1 MDTKETSDTP
11 SDSYHLSLPELLE
24 EELRSIEEQVALVG
38 SAAVG
43 YWATHKHSEETE
55 KTEECR
61 HQRIQA
67 QLARIAELSMSFI
80 PQLTSY
86 GPQVTTEPS
95 LSPSLDSPEPVID
108 PAPTTDSQEHNIPSS
123 LQSLSEA
130 DPSTSFADKSEAAQ
144 PLEALPPSKTSE
156 TTPLADEANTE
167 LSSEP
172 ATTIS
177 SVEARDKQGM
187 PDLYARIVSPDYI
200 PAVNPPEDV
209 DPITLTIESDST
221 IAIGDHRTI
230 LSGDE
235 LFIFNTLLCH
245 RDKVMRPHDIR
256 EHGFQPHARSENT
269 RRTTFSR
276 SARVLLSQL
285 AWLTDESTP
294 VVQALGQRRG
304 RTYRLNPAVIVVDT
318 RPDTDHDTRPSHP
331 NTPPPHEL
339 LTHTPHSSDT
349 HQPDNLDTEHSATT
363 LTDYDQTNTVY
374 EHTAT
379 PDTTAIA
386 DMVYQLVTEL
396 DPAQRPTKHRVISV
410 LYHEF
415 GIDMPSHA
423 QDELFA
429 HLAKRDLVL
438 MDHSDCYTPDL
449 QSQPTTQ
456 EQAPPLK
463 KQHTTKKRPAQS
475 AATKH
480 HSHTTKQSDEVPH
493 TSLTSRDISSIM
505 REINRSDAVGRA
517 RSARDNPEKRHH
529 GKNFRR
535 RSGKRFGG
543 RGQGK
548 KKTFEQLYAESVT
561 AAQ

>member
-1 MDTKETSDTP
+1 MET
-11 SDSYHLSLPELLE
+11 
-24 EELRSIEEQVALVG
+24 
-38 SAAVG
+38 
-43 YWATHKHSEETE
+43 
-55 KTEECR
+55 
-61 HQRIQA
+61 
-67 QLARIAELSMSFI
+67 
-80 PQLTSY
+80 
-86 GPQVTTEPS
+86 
-95 LSPSLDSPEPVID
+95 LSPS
-108 PAPTTDSQEHNIPSS
+108 
-123 LQSLSEA
+123 
-130 DPSTSFADKSEAAQ
+130 
-144 PLEALPPSKTSE
+144 KTLE
-156 TTPLADEANTE
+156 TTPLADEANAE

-172 ATTIS
+172 ATAVS

-200 PAVNPPEDV
+200 PAVSPPEDV
-209 DPITLTIESDST
+209 EPITLTIESNST

-285 AWLTDESTP
+285 AWLTNESTP

-304 RTYRLNPAVIVVDT
+304 RTYQLNPAVVVVDT

-331 NTPPPHEL
+331 NTPPPHEP
-339 LTHTPHSSDT
+339 LTHAPYSSDT
-349 HQPDNLDTEHSATT
+349 HQLNNLDTKHSATT
-363 LTDYDQTNTVY
+363 LADHSQISTVY
-374 EHTAT
+374 EHTIT

-396 DPAQRPTKHRVISV
+396 DPAQRPTKRRVISV

-429 HLAKRDLVL
+429 CLAKRDLVL
-438 MDHSDCYTPDL
+438 MDYTPGF
-449 QSQPTTQ
+449 QNQPTTQ
-456 EQAPPLK
+456 EQAPPPK
-463 KQHTTKKRPAQS
+463 KHHTKRTVRS

-480 HSHTTKQSDEVPH
+480 RSHITKQSDEAAH

-548 KKTFEQLYAESVT
+548 KKTFEQLYAET
-561 AAQ
+561 IAAAQ

>member
-55 KTEECR
+55 ETEEHR
-61 HQRIQA
+61 QQRIQA
-67 QLARIAELSMSFI
+67 QLARIAELSTSFI
-80 PQLTSY
+80 PQLASY
-86 GPQVTTEPS
+86 GSQAVTKPDVS
-95 LSPSLDSPEPVID
+95 LSSDSPKSIID
-108 PAPTTDSQEHNIPSS
+108 PAPATDSQEHNIPSS

-304 RTYRLNPAVIVVDT
+304 RTYRLNPAVVVVDT
-318 RPDTDHDTRPSHP
+318 RPGTDHDTCPSHP
-331 NTPPPHEL
+331 NTPLPHEP
-339 LTHTPHSSDT
+339 LTHAPHSSDT
-349 HQPDNLDTEHSATT
+349 HDLDTKHSATT
-363 LTDYDQTNTVY
+363 LADHSQISTVY
-374 EHTAT
+374 EHTIT

-396 DPAQRPTKHRVISV
+396 DPAQRPTKRRVISV

-429 HLAKRDLVL
+429 CLAKRDLVL
-438 MDHSDCYTPDL
+438 MDYTPDF
-449 QSQPTTQ
+449 QNQPTTQ
-456 EQAPPLK
+456 EQAPSPK
-463 KQHTTKKRPAQS
+463 KHHTKHTVRS
-475 AATKH
+475 AATKRR
-480 HSHTTKQSDEVPH
+480 SRTTKQSDEAAH

-548 KKTFEQLYAESVT
+548 KKTFEQLYAET
-561 AAQ
+561 IAAAQ

>member
-24 EELRSIEEQVALVG
+24 EKLRSIEEQVALIG

-55 KTEECR
+55 ERR

-67 QLARIAELSMSFI
+67 QLARIAGLSTSFI

-86 GPQVTTEPS
+86 RPQVTTEPS

-108 PAPTTDSQEHNIPSS
+108 PAPATDSQEHSIPSS

-130 DPSTSFADKSEAAQ
+130 DSPASFADKSEAAQ
-144 PLEALPPSKTSE
+144 SLEALSPSKASE
-156 TTPLADEANTE
+156 TTPLADEANAT

-172 ATTIS
+172 ATAVS
-177 SVEARDKQGM
+177 SVEARDKQEM

-200 PAVNPPEDV
+200 PAVSLPEDV

-256 EHGFQPHARSENT
+256 EYGFQPHARSENT

-304 RTYRLNPAVIVVDT
+304 RTYQLNPAVVVVDT

-331 NTPPPHEL
+331 NTPLPHEP
-339 LTHTPHSSDT
+339 LTHAPHSSDT
-349 HQPDNLDTEHSATT
+349 HQPNNLDTKHSATT
-363 LTDYDQTNTVY
+363 LADHSQISTVY
-374 EHTAT
+374 EHTIT

-386 DMVYQLVTEL
+386 DMVYQ
-396 DPAQRPTKHRVISV
+396 
-410 LYHEF
+410 
-415 GIDMPSHA
+415 
-423 QDELFA
+423 
-429 HLAKRDLVL
+429 
-438 MDHSDCYTPDL
+438 
-449 QSQPTTQ
+449 
-456 EQAPPLK
+456 
-463 KQHTTKKRPAQS
+463 
-475 AATKH
+475 
-480 HSHTTKQSDEVPH
+480 
-493 TSLTSRDISSIM
+493 
-505 REINRSDAVGRA
+505 INNRA
-517 RSARDNPEKRHH
+517 
-529 GKNFRR
+529 
-535 RSGKRFGG
+535 
-543 RGQGK
+543 
-548 KKTFEQLYAESVT
+548 
-561 AAQ
+561 

>member
-24 EELRSIEEQVALVG
+24 EKLRIIEEQVALIG

-55 KTEECR
+55 ETEERR

-80 PQLTSY
+80 PQLASY
-86 GPQVTTEPS
+86 ESQAVTKPDVS
-95 LSPSLDSPEPVID
+95 LSSDSPKSIID
-108 PAPTTDSQEHNIPSS
+108 PTPATDSQEHNIPSS
-123 LQSLSEA
+123 LQSLSKA
-130 DPSTSFADKSEAAQ
+130 DPSTSFADESEAAQ
-144 PLEALPPSKTSE
+144 PLETLSPSKTLE
-156 TTPLADEANTE
+156 TTPLAEEANAE

-172 ATTIS
+172 ATAIS
-177 SVEARDKQGM
+177 SVEARDKQEM

-200 PAVNPPEDV
+200 PAVSPPEDV

-245 RDKVMRPHDIR
+245 RDKVMRSHNIR
-256 EHGFQPHARSENT
+256 EYGFQPHARSENT

-304 RTYRLNPAVIVVDT
+304 RTYQLNPAVVVVDT
-318 RPDTDHDTRPSHP
+318 RPDTDHDIRPSRP
-331 NTPPPHEL
+331 NAPSPHEP
-339 LTHTPHSSDT
+339 LTHAPHSSDT
-349 HQPDNLDTEHSATT
+349 HQPNNLDTKHSATT
-363 LTDYDQTNTVY
+363 LADRSQISTVY
-374 EHTAT
+374 EHTTT

-386 DMVYQLVTEL
+386 DMVYQLITEI
-396 DPAQRPTKHRVISV
+396 DPAQHPTKRRVISV

-429 HLAKRDLVL
+429 CLAKRDLVL
-438 MDHSDCYTPDL
+438 MDYTPDF
-449 QSQPTTQ
+449 QNQPTTQ
-456 EQAPPLK
+456 EQAPPPK
-463 KQHTTKKRPAQS
+463 KHHTKHTVRS

-480 HSHTTKQSDEVPH
+480 RSHITKQSDEAAH

-505 REINRSDAVGRA
+505 REINRSDAVGQA

-535 RSGKRFGG
+535 RSGKRLGG

-548 KKTFEQLYAESVT
+548 KKTFEQLYAET
-561 AAQ
+561 IAAAQ

>member
-24 EELRSIEEQVALVG
+24 AKLRSIEEQVALIG

-43 YWATHKHSEETE
+43 YWATHKHSEEI
-55 KTEECR
+55 EERR

-67 QLARIAELSMSFI
+67 QLARIAELSTSFI

-86 GPQVTTEPS
+86 GPQVTTEPGV
-95 LSPSLDSPEPVID
+95 LTPSLDNPEPVID
-108 PAPTTDSQEHNIPSS
+108 PAPTTDSQEHNILSS

-144 PLEALPPSKTSE
+144 PLETLSPSKTSE
-156 TTPLADEANTE
+156 TTPLADEANAE

-172 ATTIS
+172 ATAVS

-200 PAVNPPEDV
+200 PAVSPPEDV

-221 IAIGDHRTI
+221 VAIGDHRTI

-304 RTYRLNPAVIVVDT
+304 RTYQLNPAVVVVDT
-318 RPDTDHDTRPSHP
+318 RPGTDHDTCPSHP
-331 NTPPPHEL
+331 NTPLPHEP
-339 LTHTPHSSDT
+339 LTHAPHSSDT
-349 HQPDNLDTEHSATT
+349 HDLDTKHSATT
-363 LTDYDQTNTVY
+363 LADHSQISTVY
-374 EHTAT
+374 EHTIT

-396 DPAQRPTKHRVISV
+396 DPAQRPTKRRVISV

-429 HLAKRDLVL
+429 CLAKRDLVL
-438 MDHSDCYTPDL
+438 MDYTPGF
-449 QSQPTTQ
+449 QNQPTTQ
-456 EQAPPLK
+456 EQAPPPK
-463 KQHTTKKRPAQS
+463 KHHTKRTVRS

-480 HSHTTKQSDEVPH
+480 RSHITKQSDEAAH

-548 KKTFEQLYAESVT
+548 KKTFEQLYAET
-561 AAQ
+561 IAAAQ

>member
-269 RRTTFSR
+269 RRTTFYR

-304 RTYRLNPAVIVVDT
+304 RTYRLNPAVVVVDT

-331 NTPPPHEL
+331 NTPLPHEP
-339 LTHTPHSSDT
+339 LTHAPLSSNT
-349 HQPDNLDTEHSATT
+349 HQPNNLDTKHSATT
-363 LTDYDQTNTVY
+363 LADHSQISTVY
-374 EHTAT
+374 EHTIT

-396 DPAQRPTKHRVISV
+396 DPAQRPTKRRVISV

-429 HLAKRDLVL
+429 CLAKRDLIL
-438 MDHSDCYTPDL
+438 MDYTPDF
-449 QSQPTTQ
+449 QNQPTTQ
-456 EQAPPLK
+456 EQAPSPK
-463 KQHTTKKRPAQS
+463 KHHTKHTVRS
-475 AATKH
+475 AATKRR
-480 HSHTTKQSDEVPH
+480 SRTTKQSDEAAH

-548 KKTFEQLYAESVT
+548 KKTFEQLYAET
-561 AAQ
+561 IAAAQ

>member
-24 EELRSIEEQVALVG
+24 EKLRSIEGQVALIG

-55 KTEECR
+55 ERR

-67 QLARIAELSMSFI
+67 QLARIAELSTSFI
-80 PQLTSY
+80 PQLAGY
-86 GPQVTTEPS
+86 GSQAVTKPDVS
-95 LSPSLDSPEPVID
+95 LSSDSPKSIID
-108 PAPTTDSQEHNIPSS
+108 PAPAIDSQEHNIPSS

-130 DPSTSFADKSEAAQ
+130 DHSTSFADKSEAAQ
-144 PLEALPPSKTSE
+144 PLETLSPSKTSE
-156 TTPLADEANTE
+156 TTPLADEANAE

-172 ATTIS
+172 ATAVS

-304 RTYRLNPAVIVVDT
+304 RTYQLNPAVIVVDT

-331 NTPPPHEL
+331 NTPSPHEL

-349 HQPDNLDTEHSATT
+349 HQPDNLDTERSATT
-363 LTDYDQTNTVY
+363 LADHSQISTVY
-374 EHTAT
+374 EHTTT
-379 PDTTAIA
+379 PDPTAIA

-396 DPAQRPTKHRVISV
+396 DPAQRPTKRRVISV

-415 GIDMPSHA
+415 GIDMPRHA

-429 HLAKRDLVL
+429 RLAKRDLVL
-438 MDHSDCYTPDL
+438 MDHSDCYTPDI

-456 EQAPPLK
+456 EQAYYQK
-463 KQHTTKKRPAQS
+463 AYYAVSGNK
-475 AATKH
+475 
-480 HSHTTKQSDEVPH
+480 
-493 TSLTSRDISSIM
+493 TSLSH
-505 REINRSDAVGRA
+505 N
-517 RSARDNPEKRHH
+517 
-529 GKNFRR
+529 
-535 RSGKRFGG
+535 
-543 RGQGK
+543 
-548 KKTFEQLYAESVT
+548 KTI
-561 AAQ
+561 

>member
-11 SDSYHLSLPELLE
+11 SESYHLSLPELLE
-24 EELRSIEEQVALVG
+24 EKLRSIEEQVALIG

-43 YWATHKHSEETE
+43 YWATHKHSEEIE
-55 KTEECR
+55 ETEER
-61 HQRIQA
+61 RQQRIQA
-67 QLARIAELSMSFI
+67 QLAHIAELSMSFI
-80 PQLTSY
+80 PQLASY
-86 GPQVTTEPS
+86 GPQAVTKPDVS
-95 LSPSLDSPEPVID
+95 LSSDSPKSIID
-108 PAPTTDSQEHNIPSS
+108 PTLATDSQEYNIPSS

-130 DPSTSFADKSEAAQ
+130 DPLTSFADKSEAAQ
-144 PLEALPPSKTSE
+144 PLETLSPSKTLE
-156 TTPLADEANTE
+156 TTPLADEANAE

-177 SVEARDKQGM
+177 SIEARDKQEK

-200 PAVNPPEDV
+200 PAVSPPEDV
-209 DPITLTIESDST
+209 EPITLTIESDST

-256 EHGFQPHARSENT
+256 EYGFQPHARSENT

-304 RTYRLNPAVIVVDT
+304 RTYQLNPAVIVVDT

-331 NTPPPHEL
+331 NTPPPHEP
-339 LTHTPHSSDT
+339 LTHAPYSSDT
-349 HQPDNLDTEHSATT
+349 HQLNNLDTKRSATT
-363 LTDYDQTNTVY
+363 LTDHDQTNTVY
-374 EHTAT
+374 EHTST

-396 DPAQRPTKHRVISV
+396 DPAQRPTKRRVISV

-429 HLAKRDLVL
+429 RLAKRDLVL

-449 QSQPTTQ
+449 QSKPTIQ

-463 KQHTTKKRPAQS
+463 KQHTTKKRTTRS
-475 AATKH
+475 AATPRR
-480 HSHTTKQSDEVPH
+480 SHTTKQSNEVPH

-548 KKTFEQLYAESVT
+548 KKTFEQLYAESVA

>member
-11 SDSYHLSLPELLE
+11 SNSYHLSLPELLE
-24 EELRSIEEQVALVG
+24 GKLRDIEEQVALIG

-55 KTEECR
+55 ER
-61 HQRIQA
+61 RQQRIQA
-67 QLARIAELSMSFI
+67 QLAHIAELSMSFI
-80 PQLTSY
+80 PQLANY
-86 GPQVTTEPS
+86 GSQAVTKPDVS
-95 LSPSLDSPEPVID
+95 LSSDSPKSIID
-108 PAPTTDSQEHNIPSS
+108 PTLATDSHGHNIPSS

-130 DPSTSFADKSEAAQ
+130 DPPASFADKSEAAQ
-144 PLEALPPSKTSE
+144 PLETLSPSKTSE
-156 TTPLADEANTE
+156 TTPLADEANAT

-177 SVEARDKQGM
+177 SVEARDNQEK
-187 PDLYARIVSPDYI
+187 PDLYTRIVSPDYI

-245 RDKVMRPHDIR
+245 RDEAMRSHDIR

-304 RTYRLNPAVIVVDT
+304 RTYQLNPAVIVVDT

-386 DMVYQLVTEL
+386 YMVYQLVTEL

>member
-11 SDSYHLSLPELLE
+11 SESYHLSLPELLE
-24 EELRSIEEQVALVG
+24 AKLRSIEEQVALIG

-43 YWATHKHSEETE
+43 YWATHKHSEEI
-55 KTEECR
+55 EERR

-67 QLARIAELSMSFI
+67 QLARIAELSTSFI

-86 GPQVTTEPS
+86 GPQVTTEPGV
-95 LSPSLDSPEPVID
+95 LTPSLDNPEPVID

-130 DPSTSFADKSEAAQ
+130 DPPTSSADKSEAAQ
-144 PLEALPPSKTSE
+144 PLETLSPSKTSE
-156 TTPLADEANTE
+156 TTPLADEANAE

-177 SVEARDKQGM
+177 SVETRDKQEKL
-187 PDLYARIVSPDYI
+187 DLYARIVSPDYI

-256 EHGFQPHARSENT
+256 EYGFQPHARSENT

-304 RTYRLNPAVIVVDT
+304 RTYQLNPAVVVVDA
-318 RPDTDHDTRPSHP
+318 RPDTDHDTRPSHL
-331 NTPPPHEL
+331 NTPSPHEP
-339 LTHTPHSSDT
+339 LTHAPHSLDT
-349 HQPDNLDTEHSATT
+349 HQPDNLDTKHSATT
-363 LTDYDQTNTVY
+363 LADHSQISTVY
-374 EHTAT
+374 EHTTT

-396 DPAQRPTKHRVISV
+396 DPAQRPTKRRVISV

-429 HLAKRDLVL
+429 CLAKRDLVL
-438 MDHSDCYTPDL
+438 MDYTPSF
-449 QSQPTTQ
+449 QNQPTTQ
-456 EQAPPLK
+456 EQAPPPK
-463 KQHTTKKRPAQS
+463 KHHTKRTVRS

-480 HSHTTKQSDEVPH
+480 RSHITKQSDEAAH

-548 KKTFEQLYAESVT
+548 KKTFEQLYAESVA

>member
-1 MDTKETSDTP
+1 MDTKETSGTP

-24 EELRSIEEQVALVG
+24 AKLRSIEEQVALIG

-43 YWATHKHSEETE
+43 YWATHKHSEEIE

-130 DPSTSFADKSEAAQ
+130 DPSISFADKSEAAQ
-144 PLEALPPSKTSE
+144 SLEALPPSKTSE
-156 TTPLADEANTE
+156 ITPLAEEANAT

-172 ATTIS
+172 ATAVS
-177 SVEARDKQGM
+177 SVEARDKQEM

-221 IAIGDHRTI
+221 VAIGDHRTI

-256 EHGFQPHARSENT
+256 EYGFQPHARSENT

-304 RTYRLNPAVIVVDT
+304 RTYQLNPAVVVVDT

-339 LTHTPHSSDT
+339 PTHTPHSLDI
-349 HQPDNLDTEHSATT
+349 HQPDNLDTKHSATT
-363 LTDYDQTNTVY
+363 LADHSQISTVY
-374 EHTAT
+374 EHTIT

-386 DMVYQLVTEL
+386 DMVYQLIIEL
-396 DPAQRPTKHRVISV
+396 DPAQRPTKRRVISV

-429 HLAKRDLVL
+429 CLAKRDLVL
-438 MDHSDCYTPDL
+438 MDYTPDF
-449 QSQPTTQ
+449 QNQPTTQ
-456 EQAPPLK
+456 EQAPSPK
-463 KQHTTKKRPAQS
+463 KHHTKHTARS
-475 AATKH
+475 AATKRR
-480 HSHTTKQSDEVPH
+480 SRTTKQSDEAAH

-505 REINRSDAVGRA
+505 REINLSDAVGRA

-548 KKTFEQLYAESVT
+548 KKTFEQLYAET
-561 AAQ
+561 IAAAQ

>member
-1 MDTKETSDTP
+1 MET
-11 SDSYHLSLPELLE
+11 
-24 EELRSIEEQVALVG
+24 
-38 SAAVG
+38 
-43 YWATHKHSEETE
+43 
-55 KTEECR
+55 
-61 HQRIQA
+61 
-67 QLARIAELSMSFI
+67 
-80 PQLTSY
+80 
-86 GPQVTTEPS
+86 
-95 LSPSLDSPEPVID
+95 LSPS
-108 PAPTTDSQEHNIPSS
+108 
-123 LQSLSEA
+123 
-130 DPSTSFADKSEAAQ
+130 
-144 PLEALPPSKTSE
+144 KTLE
-156 TTPLADEANTE
+156 TTPLADEANAE

-172 ATTIS
+172 ATAVS

-209 DPITLTIESDST
+209 DPITLTIESDGT

-256 EHGFQPHARSENT
+256 EYGFQPHARSENT

-304 RTYRLNPAVIVVDT
+304 RTYGLNPAVVVVDT

-331 NTPPPHEL
+331 NTPPPHEP
-339 LTHTPHSSDT
+339 LTHAPYSSDT
-349 HQPDNLDTEHSATT
+349 HQLNNLDTKHSATT
-363 LTDYDQTNTVY
+363 LADHSQISTVY
-374 EHTAT
+374 EHTIT
-379 PDTTAIA
+379 PDPTAIA

-396 DPAQRPTKHRVISV
+396 DPAQRPTKRRVISV

-429 HLAKRDLVL
+429 CLAKRDLVL
-438 MDHSDCYTPDL
+438 MDYTPGF
-449 QSQPTTQ
+449 QNQPTTQ
-456 EQAPPLK
+456 EQAPPPK
-463 KQHTTKKRPAQS
+463 KHYTKHTVRS
-475 AATKH
+475 AATKRR
-480 HSHTTKQSDEVPH
+480 SHTTKQSDEAAH

-548 KKTFEQLYAESVT
+548 KKTFEQLYAET
-561 AAQ
+561 IAAAQ

>member
-11 SDSYHLSLPELLE
+11 SESYHLSLPELLE
-24 EELRSIEEQVALVG
+24 AKLRSIEEQVALIG

-43 YWATHKHSEETE
+43 YWATHKHSEEI
-55 KTEECR
+55 EERR

-67 QLARIAELSMSFI
+67 QLARIAELSTSFI

-86 GPQVTTEPS
+86 GPQVTTEPGV
-95 LSPSLDSPEPVID
+95 LTPSLDNPEPVID

-130 DPSTSFADKSEAAQ
+130 DPPTSSADKSEAAQ
-144 PLEALPPSKTSE
+144 PLETLSPSKTSE
-156 TTPLADEANTE
+156 TTPLADEANAE

-177 SVEARDKQGM
+177 SVETRDKQEKL
-187 PDLYARIVSPDYI
+187 DLYARIVSPDYI
-200 PAVNPPEDV
+200 PAVSLPEDV

-256 EHGFQPHARSENT
+256 EYGFQPHARSENT

-304 RTYRLNPAVIVVDT
+304 RTYQLNPAVVVVDT
-318 RPDTDHDTRPSHP
+318 RPDTDHDTRPSHL
-331 NTPPPHEL
+331 NTPSPHEP
-339 LTHTPHSSDT
+339 LTHAPHSLDT
-349 HQPDNLDTEHSATT
+349 HQPDNLDTKHSATT
-363 LTDYDQTNTVY
+363 LADHSQISTVY
-374 EHTAT
+374 EHTTT

-396 DPAQRPTKHRVISV
+396 DPAQRPTKRRVISV

-429 HLAKRDLVL
+429 CLAKRDLVL
-438 MDHSDCYTPDL
+438 MDYTPNF
-449 QSQPTTQ
+449 QNQPTTQ
-456 EQAPPLK
+456 EQAPSPK
-463 KQHTTKKRPAQS
+463 KHHTKHTVRS
-475 AATKH
+475 AATKRR
-480 HSHTTKQSDEVPH
+480 SRTTKQSDEAAH
-493 TSLTSRDISSIM
+493 MSLTSRDISSIM

-548 KKTFEQLYAESVT
+548 KKTFEQLYAET
-561 AAQ
+561 IAAAQ

>member
-11 SDSYHLSLPELLE
+11 SESYHLSLPELLE
-24 EELRSIEEQVALVG
+24 AKLRSIEEQVALIG

-43 YWATHKHSEETE
+43 YWATHKHSEEI
-55 KTEECR
+55 EERR

-67 QLARIAELSMSFI
+67 QLARIAELSTSFI

-86 GPQVTTEPS
+86 GPQVTTEPGV
-95 LSPSLDSPEPVID
+95 LTPSLDSPEPVID
-108 PAPTTDSQEHNIPSS
+108 PAPTTDSQEHNILSS

-144 PLEALPPSKTSE
+144 PLETLSPSKTSE
-156 TTPLADEANTE
+156 TTPLADEANAE

-177 SVEARDKQGM
+177 SVETRDKQEM

-200 PAVNPPEDV
+200 PAVSPPEDV
-209 DPITLTIESDST
+209 EPITLTIESDST

-245 RDKVMRPHDIR
+245 RDKAMRSHDIR

-304 RTYRLNPAVIVVDT
+304 RTYQLNPAVVVVDT
-318 RPDTDHDTRPSHP
+318 RPDTDHDTRPSRP
-331 NTPPPHEL
+331 NTPLPHES
-339 LTHTPHSSDT
+339 LTHAPLSSDT
-349 HQPDNLDTEHSATT
+349 HQPNNLDTKHSATT
-363 LTDYDQTNTVY
+363 LADHSQISTVY
-374 EHTAT
+374 EHTIT

-396 DPAQRPTKHRVISV
+396 DPAQRPTKRRVISV

-429 HLAKRDLVL
+429 CLAKRDLIL
-438 MDHSDCYTPDL
+438 MDYTPDF
-449 QSQPTTQ
+449 QNQPTTQ
-456 EQAPPLK
+456 EQAPSPK
-463 KQHTTKKRPAQS
+463 KHHTKHTVRS
-475 AATKH
+475 AATKRR
-480 HSHTTKQSDEVPH
+480 SRTTKQSDEAAH

-548 KKTFEQLYAESVT
+548 KKTFEQLYAET
-561 AAQ
+561 IAAAQ

>member
-11 SDSYHLSLPELLE
+11 SESYHLSLPELLE
-24 EELRSIEEQVALVG
+24 AKLRSIEEQVALIG

-43 YWATHKHSEETE
+43 YWATHKHSEEI
-55 KTEECR
+55 EER
-61 HQRIQA
+61 RYQRIQA
-67 QLARIAELSMSFI
+67 QLARIAELSTSFI

-86 GPQVTTEPS
+86 GPQVTTEPGV
-95 LSPSLDSPEPVID
+95 LTPSLDSPEPVID
-108 PAPTTDSQEHNIPSS
+108 PAPTTDSQEHNILSS

-144 PLEALPPSKTSE
+144 PLETLSPSKTSE
-156 TTPLADEANTE
+156 TTPLADEANAE

-177 SVEARDKQGM
+177 SVETRDKQEM

-200 PAVNPPEDV
+200 PAVSPPEDV
-209 DPITLTIESDST
+209 EPITLTIESDST

-245 RDKVMRPHDIR
+245 RDKAMRSHDIR

-304 RTYRLNPAVIVVDT
+304 RTYQLNPAVVVVDT
-318 RPDTDHDTRPSHP
+318 RPDTDHDTRPSRP
-331 NTPPPHEL
+331 NTPLPHES
-339 LTHTPHSSDT
+339 LTHAPLSSDT
-349 HQPDNLDTEHSATT
+349 HQPNNLDTKHSATT
-363 LTDYDQTNTVY
+363 LADHSQISTVY
-374 EHTAT
+374 EHTIT

-396 DPAQRPTKHRVISV
+396 DPAQRPTKRRVISV

-429 HLAKRDLVL
+429 CLAKRDLIL
-438 MDHSDCYTPDL
+438 MDYTPDF
-449 QSQPTTQ
+449 QNQPTTQ
-456 EQAPPLK
+456 EQAPLPK
-463 KQHTTKKRPAQS
+463 KHHTKHTVRS
-475 AATKH
+475 AATKRR
-480 HSHTTKQSDEVPH
+480 SRTTKQSDEAAH

-548 KKTFEQLYAESVT
+548 KKTFEQLYAET
-561 AAQ
+561 IAAAQ

>member
-304 RTYRLNPAVIVVDT
+304 RTYRLNPAVVVVDT

-331 NTPPPHEL
+331 NTPLPHEP
-339 LTHTPHSSDT
+339 LTHAPLSSNT
-349 HQPDNLDTEHSATT
+349 HQPNNLDTKHSATT
-363 LTDYDQTNTVY
+363 LADHSQISTVY
-374 EHTAT
+374 EHTIT

-396 DPAQRPTKHRVISV
+396 DPAQRPTKRRVISV

-429 HLAKRDLVL
+429 CLAKRDLIL
-438 MDHSDCYTPDL
+438 MDYIYSRL
-449 QSQPTTQ
+449 SEPTHHARTSTVAQ
-456 EQAPPLK
+456 E
-463 KQHTTKKRPAQS
+463 
-475 AATKH
+475 
-480 HSHTTKQSDEVPH
+480 
-493 TSLTSRDISSIM
+493 TS
-505 REINRSDAVGRA
+505 
-517 RSARDNPEKRHH
+517 
-529 GKNFRR
+529 
-535 RSGKRFGG
+535 
-543 RGQGK
+543 
-548 KKTFEQLYAESVT
+548 Y
-561 AAQ
+561 

>member
-1 MDTKETSDTP
+1 
-11 SDSYHLSLPELLE
+11 
-24 EELRSIEEQVALVG
+24 
-38 SAAVG
+38 
-43 YWATHKHSEETE
+43 
-55 KTEECR
+55 
-61 HQRIQA
+61 
-67 QLARIAELSMSFI
+67 MSFI
-80 PQLTSY
+80 PQLASY
-86 GPQVTTEPS
+86 GFQAVTKPDVS
-95 LSPSLDSPEPVID
+95 LLSDSPKPIID
-108 PAPTTDSQEHNIPSS
+108 PTLAIDSQEHNIPSS

-130 DPSTSFADKSEAAQ
+130 DPSTSFADESEATQ
-144 PLEALPPSKTSE
+144 PLETLSPSKTLE
-156 TTPLADEANTE
+156 TTPLADEANAE

-177 SVEARDKQGM
+177 SVETRDKQEKL
-187 PDLYARIVSPDYI
+187 DLYARIVSPDYI
-200 PAVNPPEDV
+200 PAVSLPEDV
-209 DPITLTIESDST
+209 EPITLTIESDST

-245 RDKVMRPHDIR
+245 RNEVMRSHDIR
-256 EHGFQPHARSENT
+256 EQGFQPHARSENT
-269 RRTTFSR
+269 RRTAFSR

-304 RTYRLNPAVIVVDT
+304 RTYQLNPAVIVVDT

-331 NTPPPHEL
+331 NTPSPHEL
-339 LTHTPHSSDT
+339 LTHTPLSSDT
-349 HQPDNLDTEHSATT
+349 HQPDNLDTERSATT
-363 LTDYDQTNTVY
+363 LADHSQISTVY
-374 EHTAT
+374 EHTTT
-379 PDTTAIA
+379 PDPTAIA
-386 DMVYQLVTEL
+386 DMVYQLVAEL
-396 DPAQRPTKHRVISV
+396 DPAQRPTKRRVISV

-429 HLAKRDLVL
+429 CLAKRDLVL
-438 MDHSDCYTPDL
+438 MDYTPGF
-449 QSQPTTQ
+449 QNQPTTQ
-456 EQAPPLK
+456 EQAPPPK
-463 KQHTTKKRPAQS
+463 KQHTIKKRTVRS
-475 AATKH
+475 TATKRR
-480 HSHTTKQSDEVPH
+480 SHTTKQSDEAAH

-548 KKTFEQLYAESVT
+548 KKTFEQLYAET
-561 AAQ
+561 IAAAQ

>member
-1 MDTKETSDTP
+1 
-11 SDSYHLSLPELLE
+11 
-24 EELRSIEEQVALVG
+24 
-38 SAAVG
+38 
-43 YWATHKHSEETE
+43 
-55 KTEECR
+55 
-61 HQRIQA
+61 
-67 QLARIAELSMSFI
+67 MSFI

-304 RTYRLNPAVIVVDT
+304 RTYRLNPAVVVVDT

-331 NTPPPHEL
+331 NTPLPHEP
-339 LTHTPHSSDT
+339 LTHAPLSSNT
-349 HQPDNLDTEHSATT
+349 HQPNNLDTKHSATT
-363 LTDYDQTNTVY
+363 LADHSQISTVY
-374 EHTAT
+374 EHTIT

-396 DPAQRPTKHRVISV
+396 DPAQRPTKRRVISV

-429 HLAKRDLVL
+429 CLAKRDLIL
-438 MDHSDCYTPDL
+438 MDYTPDF
-449 QSQPTTQ
+449 QNQPTTQ
-456 EQAPPLK
+456 EQAPSPK
-463 KQHTTKKRPAQS
+463 KHHTKHTVRS
-475 AATKH
+475 AATKRR
-480 HSHTTKQSDEVPH
+480 SRTTKQSDEAAH

-548 KKTFEQLYAESVT
+548 KKTFEQLYAET
-561 AAQ
+561 IAAAQ

>member
-11 SDSYHLSLPELLE
+11 SESYHLSLPELLE
-24 EELRSIEEQVALVG
+24 AKLRSIEEQVALIG

-43 YWATHKHSEETE
+43 YWATHKHSEEI
-55 KTEECR
+55 EER
-61 HQRIQA
+61 RYQRIQA
-67 QLARIAELSMSFI
+67 QLARIAELSTSFI

-86 GPQVTTEPS
+86 GPQVTTEPGV
-95 LSPSLDSPEPVID
+95 LTPSLDSPEPVID
-108 PAPTTDSQEHNIPSS
+108 PAPTTDSQEHNILSS

-144 PLEALPPSKTSE
+144 PLETLSPSKTSE
-156 TTPLADEANTE
+156 TTPLADEANAE

-177 SVEARDKQGM
+177 SVETRDKQEM

-200 PAVNPPEDV
+200 PAVSPPEDV
-209 DPITLTIESDST
+209 EPITLTIESDST

-245 RDKVMRPHDIR
+245 RDEVMRSHDIR
-256 EHGFQPHARSENT
+256 EYGFQPHARSENT

-304 RTYRLNPAVIVVDT
+304 RTYQLNPAVVVVDT

-331 NTPPPHEL
+331 NTPLPHEP
-339 LTHTPHSSDT
+339 LTHAPLSSDT
-349 HQPDNLDTEHSATT
+349 HQPNNLDTKHSATT